1 MMLGPPNLPFSW
13 PILHGC
19 KMAAPIPDITSMF
32 KSGGRR
38 EVSTL
43 SFASLESTLSFYSP
57 SCKLSWLFHWSELGH
72 MIPPPPLPYKYLW
85 ESEYLLSTLWSRGQQ
100 NLKTETVNMLGF
112 ADHTVSATATQPC
125 LLLFSQK
132 VVSDSFVTLWT

>member
-1 MMLGPPNLPFSW
+1 MQSTSCWFHHSDKNV
-13 PILHGC
+13 IT
-19 KMAAPIPDITSMF
+19 APDITSMF
-32 KSGGRR
+32 KSGRRR

-112 ADHTVSATATQPC
+112 AGHLVTVLNSAIQC
-125 LLLFSQK
+125 KS
-132 VVSDSFVTLWT
+132 SHR